1 MNQPD
6 SVQKILPFSGR
17 ENPAPVPASAIIL
30 AGGKGTRLKR
40 DKTTLII
47 NGKLILNLIVSQLNR
62 MDFQEIIL
70 VSGTDSQLSPL
81 PVRPVGD
88 LIPGS
93 GVLGGILTGLTISGT
108 DLNFFIACDMPFPQ
122 VNLIKYLLQL
132 AGSQD
137 YDCVV
142 PVDRGYREP
151 LFAVYRKTCLP
162 VIKEQL
168 ERKNLR
174 IAPIFSQLRS
184 REISPAEID
193 QFDPRRL
200 SFFNINTPDDLRA
213 AEEISR
219 GPENAS

>member
-6 SVQKILPFSGR
+6 SIQKSLPSSDR

-30 AGGKGTRLKR
+30 AGGKGTRLER
-40 DKTTLII
+40 DKATLVI
-47 NGKLILNLIVSQLNR
+47 NGKPILNLIISQLNR
-62 MDFQEIIL
+62 LNFHEIIL
-70 VSGTDSQLSPL
+70 AYGTDPKMFPP
-81 PVRPVGD
+81 PVRKVGD

-93 GVLGGILTGLTISGT
+93 GVLGGIYSGLTCSGT

-122 VNLIKYLLQL
+122 ANLIKYLLQL

-184 REISPAEID
+184 REVSTAEID

-219 GPENAS
+219 SPENSS